1 MTFLRTLLK
10 LFLSIAQNF
19 LNILQGLKQENGPSD
34 EGSLEPDF
42 GPDENHILRYVKPL
56 AIDDGVIGG
65 GAFLGRYVGDDPSVN
80 WVECFPGDLNNQI
93 SEIRGKARIT
103 YAATGLLARLNIGS
117 TRSHVL
123 KETNKKHNLTV
134 IKDALEAKN
143 NFEEDPS
150 HALMKGAPSVEDMHG
165 EFVGDLIAECII
177 DHFPAVLKKE

>member
-1 MTFLRTLLK
+1 MVSDQRSQEPEFL
-10 LFLSIAQNF
+10 
-19 LNILQGLKQENGPSD
+19 
-34 EGSLEPDF
+34 
-42 GPDENHILRYVKPL
+42 PDENHILRYVKPL

-65 GAFLGRYVGDDPSVN
+65 GAFLGRYAGDDPSVN

-93 SEIRGKARIT
+93 SEIRKKARIT
-103 YAATGLLARLNIGS
+103 YAATGLLARLNVGN
-117 TRSHVL
+117 TCSHVL
-123 KETNKKHNLTV
+123 KETNKEHNLTV

-150 HALMKGAPSVEDMHG
+150 HALMKGVPSVEDMHG